1 MAEKQKRG
9 EKQTR
14 IWAAIMLE
22 NDKLKQLDDLARDEE
37 RSRSAMMR
45 RLLLRALAQNEK
57 TA

>member
-9 EKQTR
+9 ERQTR
-14 IWAAIMLE
+14 IWAAILLD
-22 NDKLKQLDDLARDEE
+22 NDKLKQLDELARDEE
-37 RSRSAMMR
+37 RSRSAMLR

>member
-22 NDKLKQLDDLARDEE
+22 NEQLKRLDDLAKAEDRT
-37 RSRSAMMR
+37 RSAMVR